1 MDLALRVLVTR
12 KIPEIGLKILQKH
25 FEVDANPESESLTAS
40 ALRQRLAPVDAVL
53 CLLTDRIDPAAIDA
67 APNLKVI
74 SNHAVG
80 YDNIDVPYATR
91 KNIAV
96 CNTPGVLTEATADF
110 AWALLMSITRRIP
123 EGEKL
128 MRSGE
133 FHGWDPLM
141 LLGADL
147 QGKTL
152 GIIGAGRIGSAMAHR
167 SAGWQMKVLYHSR
180 STNTQLEKSLNA
192 RRVALEELLQTA
204 DFISIHLPLTAET
217 RHLINKE
224 TLQMMK
230 PGAYLINTA
239 RGAIIDEAALVEALA
254 KNTIAGAG
262 LDVYEYEPKMVAGLK
277 DLQNVILAP
286 HIGSATI
293 DTRNKMASIAAE
305 NIVRV
310 LKGEPA
316 ISQVN

>member
-1 MDLALRVLVTR
+1 MDLDLRVLVTR
-12 KIPEIGLKILQKH
+12 KIPEIGLKILQEH
-25 FEVDANPESESLTAS
+25 FEVDANPESESLTA
-40 ALRQRLAPVDAVL
+40 ATLRQRLAPADAVL

-80 YDNIDVPYATR
+80 YDNIDVGYATS

-110 AWALLMSITRRIP
+110 AWALLLSIARRIP
-123 EGEKL
+123 EGERL

-141 LLGADL
+141 LLGTDL

-152 GIIGAGRIGSAMAHR
+152 GIIGAGRIGSAMAQR

-180 STNTQLEKSLNA
+180 SVNTQLEKTLNA
-192 RRVALEELLQTA
+192 RRVALEELLRTA
-204 DFISIHLPLTAET
+204 DFISIHLPLSAET

-224 TLQMMK
+224 TLRMMK

-239 RGAIIDEAALVEALA
+239 RGAIIDEAALVDALTR
-254 KNTIAGAG
+254 KTIAGAG
-262 LDVYEYEPKMVAGLK
+262 LDVYEYEPEMAAGLK

-310 LKGEPA
+310 LKGEAA

>member
-1 MDLALRVLVTR
+1 MDLNLRVLVTR
-12 KIPEIGLKILQKH
+12 KIPEIGLKILQEH
-25 FEVDANPESESLTAS
+25 FEVDANPAGESLTAT
-40 ALRQRLAPVDAVL
+40 ALRQRLATADAVL
-53 CLLTDRIDPAAIDA
+53 CLLTDRIDPATIDA

-80 YDNIDVPYATR
+80 YDNIDVAYATS

-123 EGEKL
+123 EGEVL

-167 SAGWQMKVLYHSR
+167 SVGWQMKVLYHSR
-180 STNTQLEKSLNA
+180 NANTQMEETLNA
-192 RRVALEELLQTA
+192 RRVALEELLRTA

-230 PGAYLINTA
+230 PDAYLINTA
-239 RGAIIDEAALVEALA
+239 RGAIIDEAALVDALA
-254 KNTIAGAG
+254 QKTIAGAG

-310 LKGEPA
+310 LKGESP
-316 ISQVN
+316 ISRVN